1 MSAGTTPRT
10 ERDWSP
16 RSRSAGYGARTV
28 RVNSGS
34 ADSACGQ
41 FQIDGWAA
49 ATDLAT
55 VKRAVSISLGA
66 SARDYEC
73 ETELLGRRVSLKRI
87 GTDGDMLRA
96 EELLRGLDG
105 TVDALGLGGADLG
118 LSVGDRWYPLHAMDG
133 LRRAVRRTPLV
144 DGTGLKRT
152 LEKRVA
158 ERFLQDHAKE
168 IEPRRAFLIMAT
180 DRWGLTEAFMEA
192 DFELL
197 LGDLMF
203 SLGLPLPLR
212 RPAVAKSLARWCV
225 PLIGRLPFHWIY
237 PTGNRQSAN
246 RPRHRRHYDWATVI
260 VGDCHYIRSTAPE
273 RLDGKYV
280 LTNTTTAA
288 DVSFFRGRGVKAL
301 VTTTPRFGS
310 RTFGTNLLEAA
321 LIAVADRQHPLSLD
335 EYDEL
340 VRRAGFGPEI
350 MQLND

>member
-1 MSAGTTPRT
+1 MAGAARAESVRGRLQVDRRT
-10 ERDWSP
+10 
-16 RSRSAGYGARTV
+16 
-28 RVNSGS
+28 
-34 ADSACGQ
+34 
-41 FQIDGWAA
+41 A
-49 ATDLAT
+49 ATDLVT
-55 VKRAVSISLGA
+55 VKRAVSVSLGA

-73 ETELLGRRVSLKRI
+73 EAELLGRRVSLARI

-96 EELLRGLDG
+96 EKLLRDLDG

-118 LSVGDRWYPLHAMDG
+118 LSVGDRWYPLHATDR

-158 ERFLQDHAKE
+158 ERFLRDHAKE
-168 IEPRRAFLIMAT
+168 IEPRRALLIIAT

-192 DFELL
+192 DFELV

-203 SLGLPLPLR
+203 SIGLPLPLR
-212 RPAVAKSLARWCV
+212 RPAVAKALARWCV
-225 PLIGRLPFHWIY
+225 PLIGRLPFHWVY
-237 PTGNRQSAN
+237 PTGNRQSGN

-260 VGDCHYIRSTAPE
+260 AGDCHYIRSTAPE

-280 LTNTTTAA
+280 LTNTTTSS
-288 DVSFFRGRGVKAL
+288 DVRFFRDRGVRTL
-301 VTTTPRFGS
+301 VTTTPRFES

-321 LIAVADRQHPLSLD
+321 LIAVAGLEHPLSLD

-340 VRRAGFGPEI
+340 VRRAGFGAEI
-350 MQLND
+350 MQLNDG